1 MTRDNEDPGIPP
13 PDGDRLRQ
21 RLALAVGSTLT
32 IERELLGGGMSRV
45 FVAADTA
52 LDRKVVIK
60 VFSSAGGVSSERFHQ
75 EMLLSASLHHPHIV
89 PILAAGVFDDCP
101 WYSMPFVEG
110 RSLRERMTAE
120 GQLPIRDVLRILR
133 DVGRACSHAHA
144 HGIVHRDIKP
154 ENVLLAGDAAMIID
168 FGIAKALG
176 AAVAGTASQPG
187 LTRVGFTLGTPTYM
201 APEQASADPAL
212 DHRADLYAIGVVAY
226 ELLAGR
232 PPFQGASSHEIL
244 KAHIAD
250 PVPDL
255 SRVRAN
261 TPPALVA
268 LIERC
273 LAKSPGGRPASA
285 GELVEQFETI
295 LGASGSSERVA
306 ATGLKRWGRQ
316 MIVPALVAVGVVI
329 AIAGARRV
337 AATRGTINP
346 PVKLASVAVL
356 RFVPRGDDSAS
367 KWLADGL
374 SDDIAAQL
382 AATPGLRIA
391 SRMSVD
397 QVGRADLSPR
407 RMAETL
413 GVKMLLDGV
422 VRREGNELRLIAQL
436 VEGPTGEVLWTGSYR
451 GAPGDAGRFVEQV
464 LGNVRGVLLDS
475 TAAAEST
482 RHEVRDP
489 AAYADYLRGRALLGT
504 RRDTAIVQAVTAF
517 EASVRRDSTLVAG
530 WSGLAEALMLLPLY
544 ANVPARDVAPAAER
558 ALAKALALRPEDPGA
573 ILTRGLLLRSQWRW
587 AAAEADLRHAVVL
600 TGTAAARQA
609 LGELLLVAGRNRE
622 ALTQFDSATAI
633 EPSAPLPWA
642 LAGVTHA
649 LLLQRADADR
659 TIARARAADSANPS
673 VHFLA
678 GAAMLYLDR
687 DREAVA
693 ELQLASRLAPRQ
705 PLLRGLLAQALARR
719 GDIAGARRER
729 DALRGLKGEA
739 GAAGGLLHAEMA
751 VGDTTAALDAL
762 ERAVKES
769 DPMFTSEPLSTPLF
783 RSIAGLSRTSEA
795 LRLVGLLQKRSAPGG
810 S

>member
-1 MTRDNEDPGIPP
+1 MTQSPGDSQAPP

-21 RLALAVGSTLT
+21 RLALAVGSSLR

-45 FVAADTA
+45 FVAADIA
-52 LDRKVVIK
+52 LGRKVVIK
-60 VFSSAGGVSSERFHQ
+60 VFSSAGGVSPERFHQ

-176 AAVAGTASQPG
+176 AALTGNASQPG

-212 DHRADLYAIGVVAY
+212 DHRADLYAIGVVAF

-261 TPPALVA
+261 TPPPLVA

-295 LGASGSSERVA
+295 LGASGSSERIV
-306 ATGLKRWGRQ
+306 ATGRLRWGKR
-316 MIVPALVAVGVVI
+316 I
-329 AIAGARRV
+329 IAGAILTVALAVAVPAVRRFASVSSATV
-337 AATRGTINP
+337 A
-346 PVKLASVAVL
+346 PVKLASIAVL

-374 SDDIAAQL
+374 SDDLAAQL
-382 AATPGLRIA
+382 ATTPGLRIA

-413 GVKMLLDGV
+413 GVKTLLDGV
-422 VRREGNELRLIAQL
+422 VRREGNELRIIAQL
-436 VEGPTGEVLWTGSYR
+436 VEGPTGEVLWTGTFR
-451 GAPGDAGRFVEQV
+451 GTPSDAGRFVEQV

-475 TAAAEST
+475 AAAAQST
-482 RHEVRDP
+482 TPAVRDP
-489 AAYADYLRGRALLGT
+489 AAYADYLRGRALVGT
-504 RRDTAIVQAVTAF
+504 RRDTAIVQAVSAF
-517 EASVRRDSTLVAG
+517 ESAVRRDSTLVAG

-544 ANVPARDVAPAAER
+544 ANVPTRDVAPSAER
-558 ALAKALALRPEDPGA
+558 ALARALALRPDDPGA
-573 ILTRGLLLRSQWRW
+573 ILIRGLLYRSQWRW
-587 AAAEADLRHAVVL
+587 AMAETDLRHAVL
-600 TGTAAARQA
+600 LSGTASARQA
-609 LGELLLVAGRNRE
+609 LGELLLVRGRSSE
-622 ALTQFDSATAI
+622 ALAQFDSASAV

-642 LAGVTHA
+642 LAGVAHA
-649 LLLQRADADR
+649 LLGQRAEADR
-659 TIARARAADSANPS
+659 ALTRARAADSANPS
-673 VHFLA
+673 IHFLG
-678 GAAMLYLDR
+678 GAALLYLDR
-687 DREAVA
+687 DRDGLV

-719 GDIAGARRER
+719 GDSNGARRER
-729 DALRGLKGEA
+729 DALRSLAGEA
-739 GAAGGLLHAEMA
+739 GVAGGLLHAELA
-751 VGDTTAALDAL
+751 VGDTAAAITAL

-769 DPMFTSEPLSTPLF
+769 DPIFTSEPLSTPLF
-783 RSIAGLSRTSEA
+783 RSIAGSSRTREA
-795 LRLVGLLQKRSAPGG
+795 LRVVGLLPPPGG